1 MDLKKMLEAG
11 ADAVKRN
18 PQIKLTDKDLSMI
31 LKKNKGNLH
40 TVPIDTYYVGIALGF
55 AMGRRYEQSKVK
67 DAN

>member
-1 MDLKKMLEAG
+1 MDIKKMIETG

-18 PQIKLTDKDLSMI
+18 PQIKMTDEDLSRI

-55 AMGRRYEQSKVK
+55 AMGRKYEQSKVK